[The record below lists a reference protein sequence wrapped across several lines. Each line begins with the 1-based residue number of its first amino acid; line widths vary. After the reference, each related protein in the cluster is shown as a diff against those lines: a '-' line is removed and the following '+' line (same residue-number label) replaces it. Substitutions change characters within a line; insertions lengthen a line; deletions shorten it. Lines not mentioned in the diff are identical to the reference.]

1 MGKKKKSKIKK
12 ILGGIAAAGLT
23 ALAASKFGKGVK
35 GNVLKTAASEDAY
48 DRTDIVDGI
57 TNYTNDPIVT
67 KKRRVPPMLPSDGYT
82 TRESPWG
89 EGGAKKGGSAGRAKR
104 STITGVAVRGFGR
117 ALKR

>member
-1 MGKKKKSKIKK
+1 
-12 ILGGIAAAGLT
+12 
-23 ALAASKFGKGVK
+23 
-35 GNVLKTAASEDAY
+35 
-48 DRTDIVDGI
+48 
-57 TNYTNDPIVT
+57 
-67 KKRRVPPMLPSDGYT
+67 MLPSDGYT